1 MKMIFSM
8 IKLLAASCSLLAV
21 TPMTTAAVEGM
32 PQRLIRSTIDFMA
45 ASPVIVKP
53 QSMNTVT
60 ATAVTSDTS
69 SITMHHPVIA
79 AVVDRWRSQSKI
91 GNRCAHDHMKIA
103 LCIEGGGM
111 RGCVAAGSAAAINF
125 LGLNDAIDVVYGSS
139 VGSMIGCYFVSR
151 QYSGHMIYRGK
162 IQITD
167 DYITCTVPL
176 PYMDQPFSINYSLL
190 IAHLCIFLPSMD
202 A

>member
-1 MKMIFSM
+1 MIFSM
-8 IKLLAASCSLLAV
+8 IKLLASCSLLAV
-21 TPMTTAAVEGM
+21 TPMTLTTAALKGM
-32 PQRLIRSTIDFMA
+32 PQRLIRTTINFMSA
-45 ASPVIVKP
+45 QSPVIVKP

-79 AVVDRWRSQSKI
+79 AVVDRWRSESKI

-139 VGSMIGCYFVSR
+139 VGSMIGCYFVSK
-151 QYSGHMIYRGK
+151 QYSGHMIYHGK
-162 IQITD
+162 RD
-167 DYITCTVPL
+167 DDNT
-176 PYMDQPFSINYSLL
+176 
-190 IAHLCIFLPSMD
+190 
-202 A
+202 

>member
-1 MKMIFSM
+1 MIFSM
-8 IKLLAASCSLLAV
+8 IKLLASCSLLV
-21 TPMTTAAVEGM
+21 VNPMTTTALKGM
-32 PQRLIRSTIDFMA
+32 PQRLIRSTINFMT

-60 ATAVTSDTS
+60 ATAVTSNTS

-91 GNRCAHDHMKIA
+91 GNRCAHDNMKIA

-139 VGSMIGCYFVSR
+139 VGSMIGCYFVSK
-151 QYSGHMIYRGK
+151 QYSGHMIYNGNR
-162 IQITD
+162 D
-167 DYITCTVPL
+167 D
-176 PYMDQPFSINYSLL
+176 DNR
-190 IAHLCIFLPSMD
+190 
-202 A
+202 